1 MDTKKKGAGSR
12 RWFGYDCGAHSGG
25 EHIGFTLDLFTDSAR
40 LDCVARNERQ
50 VLDRENRRLAS
61 KGVRP

>member
-12 RWFGYDCGAHSGG
+12 RGFGYNCGVHSGG
-25 EHIGFTLDLFTDSAR
+25 EHIWFTLDLSTDSAR
-40 LDCVARNERQ
+40 LDCVARNKRQ
-50 VLDRENRRLAS
+50 VLDRENRRFAS